1 MKGGTRGPAL
11 AFRKGEAKRLMK
23 KLTNDSASSRPTVFL
38 LRACVLVL
46 VCLLLGGSS
55 NAQAKNDAKASGEL
69 YDRIAALDAAM
80 FDAYNRCDIDKVGTF
95 FTEDLEFY
103 HEKGGLTLT
112 RDASLAL
119 MKKNLC
125 GPESNRVRR
134 ELVQGSM
141 EVRAINNYGAV
152 QTGEHRFY
160 LTQKGRKEALDGIGK
175 FVMLW
180 RRTGDEWRVSRA
192 ISYGFRAPE

>member
-1 MKGGTRGPAL
+1 
-11 AFRKGEAKRLMK
+11 MK
-23 KLTNDSASSRPTVFL
+23 KTANDSVPSRPTVL
-38 LRACVLVL
+38 LLSACVLAL
-46 VCLLLGGSS
+46 VCLSS
-55 NAQAKNDAKASGEL
+55 AHSANAQAGSEAKGPREL
-69 YDRIAALDAAM
+69 SERIAALDAAM

-112 RDASLAL
+112 RDASLAI

-125 GPESNRVRR
+125 AGGGYHLRR
-134 ELVQGSM
+134 ELVEGSM

-160 LTQKGRKEALDGIGK
+160 LTQKGQKEALDGIGK
-175 FVMLW
+175 FVVLW
-180 RRTGDEWRVSRA
+180 RKTGDEWKISRV
-192 ISYGFRAPE
+192 ISYGFRPPNQ